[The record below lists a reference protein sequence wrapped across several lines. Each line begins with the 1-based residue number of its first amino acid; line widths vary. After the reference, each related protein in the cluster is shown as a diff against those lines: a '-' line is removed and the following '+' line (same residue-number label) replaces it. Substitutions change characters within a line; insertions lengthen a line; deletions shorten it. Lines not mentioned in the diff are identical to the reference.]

1 MSNAARARMEPDRV
15 IRSRYRGPNVPR
27 WERLASALVGA
38 GLVAMGVRRGRL
50 GGAALA
56 ALGSALIVRGATG
69 RCPVYR
75 MRALRKGVEVRR
87 AITIDCSPSEVYEL
101 WRDLRNLPRFMAHV
115 QSVDIDAQGI
125 STWTITEGPATLT
138 WRAEITEDTPNR
150 RLRWRSLPGGD
161 LDHEG
166 TLDLHEAPGGR
177 GTVVDL
183 RLLYRPPG
191 GAATAGLLAGL
202 VRHFPRIQLGE
213 ELARL
218 RMLIETGE
226 LATGASHPA
235 ELHDAKLF
243 TAREVQP

>member
-1 MSNAARARMEPDRV
+1 
-15 IRSRYRGPNVPR
+15 
-27 WERLASALVGA
+27 
-38 GLVAMGVRRGRL
+38 
-50 GGAALA
+50 
-56 ALGSALIVRGATG
+56 
-69 RCPVYR
+69 
-75 MRALRKGVEVRR
+75 MRALRKGVELRR
-87 AITIDCSPSEVYEL
+87 AITIECSPSEVYEL

-115 QSVDIDAQGI
+115 QSVDVDAQDI
-125 STWTITEGPATLT
+125 STWTITQGPATLT

-191 GAATAGLLAGL
+191 GAATAGLFAGL
-202 VRHFPRIQLGE
+202 LRHFPRIELGE
-213 ELARL
+213 ELSRL

-235 ELHDAKLF
+235 ELQDTKLF
-243 TAREVQP
+243 TAREVHPCRRSPGMASTTSG